1 MSSIIRATTTSG
13 LQVAP
18 DNSGSLQL
26 QTNGTTAAVTID
38 TSQNVGI
45 GTTSPAAK
53 FQVNGAIRT
62 TFSGDTNYYGTFNN
76 ATGAVQVYANG
87 DSAPL
92 LFGTTS
98 VGGSTATERMRIDS
112 SGNLNIGL
120 TSTPSGWGPLI
131 RASIKQSSSSGV
143 AGFVSFSSSNENA
156 IYVGYDSAYSLG
168 KIGVSYATTGSF
180 TPLVFETS
188 TTERMRID
196 TSGNVNIGQS
206 SAFASSIRTTIKAAD
221 TSSQSLALVS
231 AVTSG
236 TGTLQ
241 YLVDGSNDV
250 CGYIGINATANTT
263 SYNTSSDYR
272 LKENIIPMTGALDKV
287 SQLKPV
293 LWNWKHAPEVIG
305 QGFIAHELA
314 EVIPD
319 AVSGEKDAVDAEGKP
334 VYQGVDTSFL
344 VATLTAAIQ
353 EQQTIINDLKARI
366 ETLEAK

>member
-1 MSSIIRATTTSG
+1 MASIINAS
-13 LQVAP
+13 
-18 DNSGSLQL
+18 NSGFGGIVSTGDSSGQLQL
-26 QTNGTTAAVTID
+26 QTAGTTAVTID

-45 GTTSPAAK
+45 GTASPASALDVQATSGVSM
-53 FQVNGAIRT
+53 FRLTAT
-62 TFSGDTNYYGTFNN
+62 TGTNAVYSRYSNTGGFLYLGRDNSSGTDFGSAYAAGIWS
-76 ATGAVQVYANG
+76 TGAY
-87 DSAPL
+87 PM
-92 LFGTTS
+92 LFGTN
-98 VGGSTATERMRIDS
+98 GTERMRIDS
-112 SGNLNIGL
+112 
-120 TSTPSGWGPLI
+120 
-131 RASIKQSSSSGV
+131 
-143 AGFVSFSSSNENA
+143 
-156 IYVGYDSAYSLG
+156 
-168 KIGVSYATTGSF
+168 
-180 TPLVFETS
+180 
-188 TTERMRID
+188 
-196 TSGNVNIGQS
+196 SGNVNIGQS
-206 SAFASSIRTTIKAAD
+206 SAFGAGIRTTIKAAD
-221 TSSQSLALVS
+221 SSSQSLALVS

-287 SQLKPV
+287 SKLKPV

-319 AVSGEKDAVDAEGKP
+319 AVSGEKDAVDDEGKP

-353 EQQTIINDLKARI
+353 EQQTIINDLKARV
-366 ETLEAK
+366 ETLEAN